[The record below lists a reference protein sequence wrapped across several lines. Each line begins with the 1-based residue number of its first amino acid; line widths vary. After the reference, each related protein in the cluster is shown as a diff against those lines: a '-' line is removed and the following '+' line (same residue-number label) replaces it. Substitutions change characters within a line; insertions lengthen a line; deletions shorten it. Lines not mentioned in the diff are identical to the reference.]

1 VAKPGGETVLV
12 VDDHPAVLR
21 VVIHILRNAGFHVL
35 TATGGQSALHIAGAL
50 KAPIDLLLSDIE
62 MPGMSGPE
70 LGQALKLLRPDMRVM
85 LMSGGVDG
93 NLLVLNYGWAY
104 IEKPFVG
111 VKLVDMVR
119 SVLDSPD
126 RSQSNGQEFDI
137 RKETARV

>member
-62 MPGMSGPE
+62 M
-70 LGQALKLLRPDMRVM
+70 RPDMRVM

-111 VKLVDMVR
+111 FKLVEMVR

-137 RKETARV
+137 RKETDRR